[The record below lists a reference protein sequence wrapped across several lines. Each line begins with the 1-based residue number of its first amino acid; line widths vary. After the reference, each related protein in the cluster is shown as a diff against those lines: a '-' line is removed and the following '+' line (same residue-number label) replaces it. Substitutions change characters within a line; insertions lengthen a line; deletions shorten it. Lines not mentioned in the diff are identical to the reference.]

1 MEDASLNV
9 TFSCETTPKDV
20 EKQLAALGK
29 HTEEEK
35 LKMFK
40 ALYDI
45 GLQAAESKVRVRKG
59 TLRDSLK
66 IGHRHSSSFLNK
78 GGFAIGS
85 NLPYARA
92 QDNAE
97 RWGIKPAWP
106 NVVALRSWVSS
117 VVKPPTPELDSVTYL
132 IGRKL
137 STTSPK
143 PTNYLEY
150 AAERIRLRME
160 RYSDKMAKNLAV
172 KFK

>member
-1 MEDASLNV
+1 
-9 TFSCETTPKDV
+9 
-20 EKQLAALGK
+20 
-29 HTEEEK
+29 
-35 LKMFK
+35 MFK
-40 ALYDI
+40 SLYNI

-66 IGHRHSSSFLNK
+66 IGHRNTSSFLGK
-78 GGFAIGS
+78 DGFSIGS
-85 NLPYARA
+85 NLPYARV

-106 NVVALRSWVSS
+106 NVTALRTWVASA
-117 VVKPPTPELDSVTYL
+117 VQPPANELDSVTYL

-150 AAERIRLRME
+150 AAERIRLRMV
-160 RYSDKMAKNLAV
+160 RYSDQMAKNLSV